1 MPGKAAVIHVTVMR
15 PLNPYHGGVPNG
27 VASHYERAETLT
39 GSMACSTD
47 EARLVRVPKC
57 SSGTAT
63 P

>member
-1 MPGKAAVIHVTVMR
+1 MPNKAAVIHLTVMR
-15 PLNPYHGGVPNG
+15 PLNPYHGGVRNG
-27 VASHYERAETLT
+27 VASHYERDEMPT
-39 GSMACSTD
+39 GSMGCSTD

>member
-15 PLNPYHGGVPNG
+15 PLNPYHGEVPNG
-27 VASHYERAETLT
+27 VAIHYERDEMPT